1 MNPWLGAAL
10 VAGGMWLAASIPFAL
25 YAAHIL
31 WTLEEVELDTEWDHS
46 VGSRVGDLERD

>member
-31 WTLEEVELDTEWDHS
+31 RKLEEVEPDVDAEDDTH
-46 VGSRVGDLERD
+46 

>member
-25 YAAHIL
+25 YAAHL
-31 WTLEEVELDTEWDHS
+31 LKHLEEVEWGVETEDDTH
-46 VGSRVGDLERD
+46 

>member
-25 YAAHIL
+25 YAAHL
-31 WTLEEVELDTEWDHS
+31 LKHLGEVELDVGTEDDT
-46 VGSRVGDLERD
+46 R